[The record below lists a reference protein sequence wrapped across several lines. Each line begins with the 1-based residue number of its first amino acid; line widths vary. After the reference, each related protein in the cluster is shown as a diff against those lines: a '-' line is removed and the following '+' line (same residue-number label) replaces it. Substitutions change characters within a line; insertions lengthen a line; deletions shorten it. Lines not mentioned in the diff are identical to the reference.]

1 MAESFY
7 NMNLDERYGR
17 LLGMLLRYK
26 SVIADVLNNDEES
39 DFSKFLFALHIAEGA
54 AECFEN
60 LQYILFLSNLRY
72 SRTI

>member
-7 NMNLDERYGR
+7 IMNLDERYGR
-17 LLGMLLRYK
+17 ILGMLLRCK
-26 SVIADVLNNDEES
+26 SVIVDVLNDDEES
-39 DFSKFLFALHIAEGA
+39 DFSKFLFALHMAEGA

-60 LQYILFLSNLRY
+60 LQYILFLSNLRH